1 MLKKMQMELKAAK
14 SARAEKR
21 TLAFK
26 GEESSGD
33 SSGGD
38 DDDDDDD
45 EENFT
50 VDWRAQHL

>member
-14 SARAEKR
+14 SARTEKR

-33 SSGGD
+33 SSGGG

>member
-38 DDDDDDD
+38 EDDDD

>member
-14 SARAEKR
+14 LARAEKR

-26 GEESSGD
+26 GEELSGD
-33 SSGGD
+33 SSGD
-38 DDDDDDD
+38 EDDD